1 MKKAADKFVRI
12 FAAVLAVLSVS
23 ILLFTLVSTL
33 FLNRTDKE
41 WFGYKAFIVLS
52 DSMSATDFSAGD
64 LVFVRHVDPGTLQPG
79 DIIAFTSH
87 NDSNYGDTV
96 THKIRALTT
105 TADGAPGFTT
115 YGTTTDTDDEAVVPY
130 SDVIG
135 RYAGHLPKVRLFFN
149 FLKTTP
155 GYLLCVFLPFALPEP
170 QSGAE
175 IAAQAAPFTPAG
187 RAAAWTCTP

>member
-64 LVFVRHVDPGTLQPG
+64 LVFVRHVDPGTLQRGISLLLP
-79 DIIAFTSH
+79 A
-87 NDSNYGDTV
+87 
-96 THKIRALTT
+96 AT
-105 TADGAPGFTT
+105 TATT
-115 YGTTTDTDDEAVVPY
+115 
-130 SDVIG
+130 VIPLPT
-135 RYAGHLPKVRLFFN
+135 RYAP
-149 FLKTTP
+149 
-155 GYLLCVFLPFALPEP
+155 
-170 QSGAE
+170 
-175 IAAQAAPFTPAG
+175 
-187 RAAAWTCTP
+187 